1 MIRVAAALLLLTGPA
16 DARTDRAD
24 GLRGGPAALCVA
36 VAEAQ
41 RRLPEFV
48 AALKQ
53 RSGERFSLLAGFK
66 TWNNRVEQLWL
77 DEVQLDDDGFSGVL
91 ADRPRAVVGIRI
103 GQRLVVEAP
112 QVTDWT
118 FARDGRE
125 FGAFTQRPL
134 DTWMLER
141 AHR

>member
-24 GLRGGPAALCVA
+24 GLRGGPVALVVA

-41 RRLPEFV
+41 HRLPDFV

-53 RSGERFSLLAGFK
+53 RSGERFALKAGFK

-77 DEVQLDDDGFSGVL
+77 DEVQLEEDGFSGVL
-91 ADRPRAVVGIRI
+91 ADNPRAVVGIRI
-103 GQRLVVEAP
+103 GQRLVVEAS

-125 FGAFTQRPL
+125 FGAFTQRAL

>member
-16 DARTDRAD
+16 EARTDRAD
-24 GLRGGPAALCVA
+24 GLRGGPVALRAAI
-36 VAEAQ
+36 AEAQ
-41 RRLPEFV
+41 HRLPELV
-48 AALKQ
+48 AALRQ
-53 RSGERFSLLAGFK
+53 RTGERFSLKAGFK

-77 DEVQLDDDGFSGVL
+77 DEVQLEEDGFSGVL

-103 GQRLVVEAP
+103 GQRLVVEAS

-118 FARDGRE
+118 FMRDGRQV
-125 FGAFTQRPL
+125 GAFTQRAL

>member
-16 DARTDRAD
+16 EARTDLAD
-24 GLRGGPAALCVA
+24 GLRGGPMALGVA

-41 RRLPEFV
+41 RRLPDFV

-53 RSGERFSLLAGFK
+53 RTGERFSLKAGFK

-77 DEVQLDDDGFSGVL
+77 DEVQLEEDGFSGVL

-103 GQRLVVEAP
+103 GQRLVVEAS

-118 FARDGRE
+118 FARDGRQ
-125 FGAFTQRPL
+125 FGAFTQRAL